1 MCQKQFTHLWARCD
15 ISSLIGFTPNKKKGE
30 SKNKMKLEEQ
40 SYDESNAYSL
50 FLYAFR
56 SPITKDCYLRRMKIF
71 FKYINLLPNENLEE
85 NCNLFAAKGLEDHK
99 WVFNNIIKFLQF
111 QKERVAQEEITAATL
126 RNFVK
131 TIKLFCEMADI
142 PIQWKKITRGLPKS
156 RKYADDRAPTIN
168 EIQSICEYPDRRI
181 KVIVYIMASS
191 GIRLGAWDYLKLK
204 HIKPIERKGKV
215 AAAKIIVYAGDE
227 EEYFSFI
234 TPEAYYELEKWI
246 KYRKDC
252 GKNINENSW
261 IMRQLWDTK
270 KGYYHHGTIKE
281 PEILKSSGIK
291 RLIEDALWTQGIR
304 KKSNLKKKRYEFQ
317 TNHGFRKWF
326 KTRGEMSGMK
336 SINIEVLMSHS
347 IGISDSY
354 YKITEDELL
363 TEYLKT
369 VKHLTLSDEN
379 LLQNQFG
386 EMLSKNQQNTNLINN
401 KILEKE
407 KEIEFLITK
416 DRTNEDVIASLSD
429 QLLHITQEIEKL
441 KLKLS
446 TTVR

>member
-1 MCQKQFTHLWARCD
+1 
-15 ISSLIGFTPNKKKGE
+15 
-30 SKNKMKLEEQ
+30 MKLVGEQ
-40 SYDESNAYSL
+40 NYDESNAYSL

-56 SPITKDCYLRRMKIF
+56 SQVTKDCYLRRMKIF
-71 FKYINLLPNENLEE
+71 FKYINLLPNSTLEE
-85 NCNLFAAKGLEDHK
+85 NCNLFATKGLKDHK
-99 WVFNNIIKFLQF
+99 WAFNIIINFLQF
-111 QKERVAQEEITAATL
+111 QKDRVEKEEITAATL

-131 TIKLFCEMADI
+131 TIKLFCEMADV

-181 KVIVYIMASS
+181 KAIVYIMASS

-204 HIKPIERKGKV
+204 HIQPIEREGKI
-215 AAAKIIVYAGDE
+215 AGAKIIVYAGE
-227 EEYFSFI
+227 EDEYFSFI

-252 GKNINENSW
+252 GENINENSW

-326 KTRGEMSGMK
+326 KTRCEMSGMK

-379 LLQNQFG
+379 LLKNQFG
-386 EMLSKNQQNTNLINN
+386 EMLSRNQKDTNLINN
-401 KILEKE
+401 KILAKE
-407 KEIEFLITK
+407 KEIEFLMLK

-429 QLLHITQEIEKL
+429 RLLHITQEIEKL
-441 KLKLS
+441 KLNLS
-446 TTVR
+446 VTVR